1 MKSLRIYISGTVQG
15 ILYRKHLEELGNKVG
30 IRGFVRLKE
39 DGKIEIVIEGKDDK
53 VREMLNLCKQGE
65 KHVEIRNVEVEEI
78 RHQGFEGFK
87 LLKL

>member
-1 MKSLRIYISGTVQG
+1 MKSLRVYISGTVQG

-30 IRGFVRLKE
+30 VRGFVRMKE
-39 DGKIEIVIEGKDDK
+39 DGRIEIVIEGKDDK
-53 VREMLNLCKQGE
+53 VREMLNLVKQGE

>member
-1 MKSLRIYISGTVQG
+1 MKSLRVYISGTVQG
-15 ILYRKHLEELGNKVG
+15 ILYRKHLEELGNKIGV
-30 IRGFVRLKE
+30 RGFVRLKE
-39 DGKIEIVIEGKDDK
+39 DGKIELVIEGKDDT

>member
-1 MKSLRIYISGTVQG
+1 MKSLRVRVSGTVQG
-15 ILYRKHLEELGNKVG
+15 ILYRNHLEELGKKIGV
-30 IRGFVRLKE
+30 RGLLHMLD
-39 DGKIEIVIEGKDDK
+39 DGRIELLIEGKDEK
-53 VREMLNLCKQGE
+53 VFEMLNLVKQGE